1 MDSVSEG
8 DCTVILDRTP
18 FYGEGGG
25 QVGDTGT
32 IYRDANLLNVTD
44 TKKKDGVYLHL
55 CTVVGGSF
63 SVGDEVMAD
72 IVDTRRDSIRRNHS
86 ACHLLQA
93 ALRTVLGTHVEQ
105 SGSYVDD
112 ARLRFDFTH
121 FAALTDEELA
131 KVEALV
137 NMNILA
143 DNPITTEV
151 TDIET
156 ARKKGATA
164 LFGEKYGTEVR
175 MVSMGA
181 FSCELCGGTH
191 MDNTAKLGL
200 FKILGE
206 SSVAAGIRRI
216 EATTGLGV
224 MQFIF
229 KREALIS
236 DTAKEL
242 KCPNAADL
250 AKRASQLQNELRDAR
265 REAERLSAKLAGAQS
280 AGLLSSAVSV
290 GSVRVLATRVE
301 GMPADAVRTMSDQ
314 LRSEN
319 EDLVCVLAAAG
330 EDKINFVC
338 ACGKAAV
345 AAGCHAG
352 NIAREVAKRT
362 GGGGGGRPDSAMAGG
377 KDISKLDEALAAMA
391 DIVKSMLK

>member
-1 MDSVSEG
+1 
-8 DCTVILDRTP
+8 
-18 FYGEGGG
+18 
-25 QVGDTGT
+25 
-32 IYRDANLLNVTD
+32 
-44 TKKKDGVYLHL
+44 
-55 CTVVGGSF
+55 
-63 SVGDEVMAD
+63 
-72 IVDTRRDSIRRNHS
+72 
-86 ACHLLQA
+86 
-93 ALRTVLGTHVEQ
+93 
-105 SGSYVDD
+105 
-112 ARLRFDFTH
+112 
-121 FAALTDEELA
+121 
-131 KVEALV
+131 
-137 NMNILA
+137 
-143 DNPITTEV
+143 
-151 TDIET
+151 
-156 ARKKGATA
+156 
-164 LFGEKYGTEVR
+164 

-229 KREALIS
+229 EREALIS